1 MVKVVKNSNGYSL
14 VENGVIV
21 SENLKVVFDKRKGC
35 GDIKIPEGYG
45 RKWLSESR
53 FGEGISEID
62 LENIPSREVS
72 SGNSQKVSVCKLNW
86 LDFVDGDDKLI
97 LDEIRQRAEVKMNRK
112 HIEDQIEATKK
123 ALEELYGKLNIKVEV

>member
-14 VENGVIV
+14 VENGVVV

-45 RKWLSESR
+45 RKWLSESK

-62 LENIPSREVS
+62 LENIPSRVVS
-72 SGNSQKVSVCKLNW
+72 SGNSQRVSICKLNW
-86 LDFVDGDDKLI
+86 IDFVEGEDKLI

-123 ALEELYGKLNIKVEV
+123 ALEELYGKLDIKM

>member
-14 VENGVIV
+14 VENGVVI

-45 RKWLSESR
+45 RKWLSESK

-62 LENIPSREVS
+62 LENIPSRGVS
-72 SGNSQKVSVCKLNW
+72 SGNSQKVSICKLNW
-86 LDFVDGDDKLI
+86 IDFVEGDDKLI

-123 ALEELYGKLNIKVEV
+123 ALEELYGKLDIKM

>member
-14 VENGVIV
+14 VENGVVV

-45 RKWLSESR
+45 RKWLSESK

-62 LENIPSREVS
+62 LENIPSRVVS
-72 SGNSQKVSVCKLNW
+72 SGNSQRVSICKLNW
-86 LDFVDGDDKLI
+86 IDFVEGDDKLI

-123 ALEELYGKLNIKVEV
+123 TLEELYGKLDIKM